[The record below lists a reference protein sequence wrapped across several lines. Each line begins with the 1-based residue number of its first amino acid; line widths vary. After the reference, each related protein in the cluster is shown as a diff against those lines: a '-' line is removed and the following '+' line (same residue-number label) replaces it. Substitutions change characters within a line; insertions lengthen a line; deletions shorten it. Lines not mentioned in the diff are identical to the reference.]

1 MRMKAWKR
9 WNQKLQLP
17 DELWFAVRDGSV
29 VPGIKLRNQST
40 PCNDSLPMRLIPIF
54 STARLFKRG
63 YRLRL
68 IPVIDESSSAP
79 ACPAW
84 CLARH
89 GFDAELAK
97 KAVAA
102 GADGRALGHEA
113 IIHQHY
119 ENVHY

>member
-1 MRMKAWKR
+1 SSSCPSSWVHGLYSFS
-9 WNQKLQLP
+9 WY
-17 DELWFAVRDGSV
+17 GSV
-29 VPGIKLRNQST
+29 GAGQ
-40 PCNDSLPMRLIPIF
+40 
-54 STARLFKRG
+54 RG

-89 GFDAELAK
+89 GFDAELVK

-102 GADGRALGHEA
+102 GADGRAVGHEA